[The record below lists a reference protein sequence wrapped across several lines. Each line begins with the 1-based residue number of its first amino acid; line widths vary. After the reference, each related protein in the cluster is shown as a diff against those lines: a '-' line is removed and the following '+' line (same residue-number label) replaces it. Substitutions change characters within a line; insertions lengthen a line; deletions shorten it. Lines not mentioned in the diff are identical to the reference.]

1 AGTLRRDAPAGR
13 FPAHPGRR
21 QAGAAAGRAVRLA
34 RRDQSRRDAGVAGG
48 GAACRRPHRAAGQP
62 RPRGGALPRRPGAG
76 ALGPAGEGGEGTAGP
91 RSARVR
97 PRRRRHRSRLR
108 RRPRGRPAGAP
119 CGCRSGRPRARRPA
133 RRGGAMNRRVVLGWI
148 LPVLVIAALIG
159 LWQIAASTGAVAEA
173 LNLEP
178 FLVPSP
184 AEVGD
189 ALWTNRS
196 VLWENTWVT
205 LREILIGLAAGIVAG
220 IALAVAMRFSRL
232 LRDAIFPL
240 SVAVQAVP
248 VVVIAPILV
257 VWVGF
262 GIWVKVIVV
271 ALACFFPILVNTLDG
286 LRSVDPEAV

>member
-1 AGTLRRDAPAGR
+1 
-13 FPAHPGRR
+13 
-21 QAGAAAGRAVRLA
+21 
-34 RRDQSRRDAGVAGG
+34 
-48 GAACRRPHRAAGQP
+48 
-62 RPRGGALPRRPGAG
+62 
-76 ALGPAGEGGEGTAGP
+76 
-91 RSARVR
+91 
-97 PRRRRHRSRLR
+97 
-108 RRPRGRPAGAP
+108 
-119 CGCRSGRPRARRPA
+119 
-133 RRGGAMNRRVVLGWI
+133 MNRRVVLGWI

-159 LWQIAASTGAVAEA
+159 LWQIAASTGAIAEA

-189 ALWTNRS
+189 ALWSNRS

-205 LREILIGLAAGIVAG
+205 LREILIGLAAGILAG

-257 VWVGF
+257 VWFGF

-286 LRSVDPEAV
+286 LRSVDPEAVKMMRTLDASPAAIFRRVEAPTALPYFFSGAKIAVAVAPIVALFAELAGSNAGLMRLIVQDNANLEIADMFAAATILAVIGVLLVGLTALAQRLVVTWR

>member
-1 AGTLRRDAPAGR
+1 MKAERR
-13 FPAHPGRR
+13 
-21 QAGAAAGRAVRLA
+21 L
-34 RRDQSRRDAGVAGG
+34 
-48 GAACRRPHRAAGQP
+48 
-62 RPRGGALPRRPGAG
+62 
-76 ALGPAGEGGEGTAGP
+76 
-91 RSARVR
+91 
-97 PRRRRHRSRLR
+97 
-108 RRPRGRPAGAP
+108 
-119 CGCRSGRPRARRPA
+119 
-133 RRGGAMNRRVVLGWI
+133 VLGWI

-159 LWQIAASTGAVAEA
+159 LWQIAASTGAIAEA

-189 ALWTNRS
+189 ALWNNRS
-196 VLWENTWVT
+196 VLWENAWVT
-205 LREILIGLAAGIVAG
+205 LREILIGLAAGVLAG

-257 VWVGF
+257 VWFGF

-286 LRSVDPEAV
+286 LRSVDPEAVKMMRTLDASPAGIFRRVEAPTALPYFFSGAKIAVAVAPIVALFAELAGSNAGLMRLIVQDNANLEIADMFAAATILAVIGVLLVGLTALAQRLVVTWR